1 MASAAMKGHH
11 QMTRVRPSKENAS
24 MKQPVIIDPRS
35 HDAVLFDLDGVV
47 TDTTSIHAKAWATM
61 FDDFLTGRGPHEGE
75 NHSRFTS
82 DDYRHF
88 VDGKPRDAGVT
99 DFLASRGISVDRGSP
114 ADDAMAETVCGLG
127 NRKQELFLRLLAD
140 GVPVFDSTVAL
151 VRRLQSAGL
160 GTAVYSASR
169 NCERVLEAAGIDDLF
184 LLRVDGIAAAEL
196 GLPGKPD
203 PAVGLETARRLHVR
217 PDRCVLVEDAEA
229 CVAAGRNGGFGF
241 VIGIDRTGHRA
252 APVDQGAD
260 AVVTDLAE
268 VAVRD

>member
-1 MASAAMKGHH
+1 MK
-11 QMTRVRPSKENAS
+11 RVHPSKENAS
-24 MKQPVIIDPRS
+24 MKQPVIIDPRY
-35 HDAVLFDLDGVV
+35 HDAVIFDLDGVV
-47 TDTTSIHAKAWATM
+47 TDTASIHAKAWTSI
-61 FDDFLTGRGPHEGE
+61 FDDFLAKRPARDGE

-82 DDYRHF
+82 EDYRHF

-99 DFLASRGISVDRGSP
+99 DFLASRGISLDRGSP
-114 ADDAMAETVCGLG
+114 ADDATAETVCGLG
-127 NRKQELFLRLLAD
+127 YRKQEKFRQLLAD

-151 VRRLQSAGL
+151 ARRLQSAGL

-184 LLRVDGIAAAEL
+184 PLRVDGIVAAEL

-203 PAVGLETARRLHVR
+203 PAVALETARRLHVR

-229 CVAAGRNGGFGF
+229 GVAAGRNGGFGF
-241 VIGIDRTGHRA
+241 VIGIDRTGHRDA
-252 APVDQGAD
+252 LVELGAD
-260 AVVTDLAE
+260 AVVTDLAD